1 MRLIVLFS
9 LKAGVN
15 HEDYQAWALSRDL
28 PTVRA
33 LPSIAGFD
41 VFRAT
46 GVLGG
51 GVAPYD
57 YVEIID
63 IADADMFGQDV
74 ATEKMQEIAAEFSG
88 MAEAT
93 FLTTE
98 PLG

>member
-1 MRLIVLFS
+1 MEGQERVL
-9 LKAGVN
+9 
-15 HEDYQAWALSRDL
+15 RDVL
-28 PTVRA
+28 GQG
-33 LPSIAGFD
+33 L
-41 VFRAT
+41 
-46 GVLGG
+46 LGG

-98 PLG
+98 PL

>member
-1 MRLIVLFS
+1 
-9 LKAGVN
+9 
-15 HEDYQAWALSRDL
+15 
-28 PTVRA
+28 
-33 LPSIAGFD
+33 
-41 VFRAT
+41 
-46 GVLGG
+46 
-51 GVAPYD
+51 VAPYD

-98 PLG
+98 PL